1 MNPTPVNPT
10 PVNPTPVNPIRLN
23 PVPSNPTLV
32 AIRLG
37 LARGWTEFR
46 HTLTNP
52 QDIPGYLL
60 VVTLSVVVLLFQRH
74 SRVEGSALPLA
85 MLTLPSLIGMWVVVG
100 GWQGAAAALA
110 AEREDGT
117 LLRAKAVPQ
126 GMLGYLVGRVV
137 SVSLT
142 IMATLVLVLGA
153 GLVLLPDLAA
163 AARSGWLTLSWVVA
177 LGLLAT
183 LPWGAVI
190 GSLVRTPNS
199 AFAMT
204 MLPCIGLTA
213 ISGIFYPI
221 ASLPAWVQGVAQV
234 FPIYWLGLGIRSA
247 LLPASA
253 AAVEIAGSW
262 RHLAT
267 TAVLGA
273 WAVAGLV
280 VAPAVLR
287 RMARRESGSGMEARR
302 QRRLARI

>member
-1 MNPTPVNPT
+1 MNTSPMNTSPMNATPVNPT
-10 PVNPTPVNPIRLN
+10 
-23 PVPSNPTLV
+23 LV
-32 AIRLG
+32 ATRLG

-74 SRVEGSALPLA
+74 GRVEGSALSLA
-85 MLTLPSLIGMWVVVG
+85 TLTLPSLLGMWVAVG

-117 LLRAKAVPQ
+117 LLRAKAVPH
-126 GMLGYLVGRVV
+126 GMVGYLVGRVV
-137 SVSLT
+137 SISLT
-142 IMATLVLVLGA
+142 TLSTMVLVLAA
-153 GLVLLPDLAA
+153 GLILLPDLAA

-199 AFAMT
+199 AFALT
-204 MLPCIGLTA
+204 MLPSIGLTA

-221 ASLPAWVQGVAQV
+221 AALPGWVQGVAQV

-247 LLPASA
+247 LLPAGA

-267 TAVLGA
+267 AAVLGA
-273 WAVAGLV
+273 WAVAGLL
-280 VAPAVLR
+280 VAPALLR
-287 RMARRESGSGMEARR
+287 RMARRESGSSMEARR